1 MKPMPDHPAQKS
13 RAGEDGLSTRTKI
26 LAIGLVFIIVVIA
39 ATILT
44 TRVTNTTADAGTNLP
59 FGTQYR
65 VTLPDGEPV
74 TIGNSRIVVM
84 SYENEMVTD
93 VDGNRE
99 KLVIGEERVISPRHA
114 QITVFGIP
122 VFNTDFQITLHYL
135 GTNDKN
141 ANFDMTVKT
150 SKQVPDFL
158 LRLLIPSNMNAQPE

>member
-1 MKPMPDHPAQKS
+1 MPDNPAQKS
-13 RAGEDGLSTRTKI
+13 RPREGGLSSRTKI
-26 LAIGLVFIIVVIA
+26 LAAVLVFIIVVIA
-39 ATILT
+39 AAILT
-44 TRVTNTTADAGTNLP
+44 ISVTNTTADPGTSLP

-74 TIGNSRIVVM
+74 TIGNTHIVVM

-99 KLVIGEERVISPRHA
+99 KLVVGEERVISPRHA

-135 GTNDKN
+135 GTNGKN
-141 ANFDMTVKT
+141 ADFDMTVKT
-150 SKQVPDFL
+150 SKQVPDFV

>member
-1 MKPMPDHPAQKS
+1 VAV
-13 RAGEDGLSTRTKI
+13 
-26 LAIGLVFIIVVIA
+26 LVFIIVVIA
-39 ATILT
+39 AAILT
-44 TRVTNTTADAGTNLP
+44 MSVTNTTADPSTSLP

-99 KLVIGEERVISPRHA
+99 KLVVGQERIISPRHA

-122 VFNTDFQITLHYL
+122 VFTTDFQITLHYL
-135 GTNDKN
+135 GTTGKN
-141 ANFDMTVKT
+141 ADFDMTIKT
-150 SKQVPDFL
+150 SKQVPDL
-158 LRLLIPSNMNAQPE
+158 VLRRLIPSNMHAQPE